1 MTDAVRLIVADDHT
15 LFRQGLKSLLRRR
28 REFQVVAE
36 VERASELAQTLA
48 STPCDVLLLDLQM
61 ERWAIDDIEQFAVVT
76 KVLVLTASE
85 QIEDAI
91 EKEFGFRP
99 AVVVRS
105 SADLKRIVEKNPFP
119 KMAADDPS
127 HLVVML
133 LAAKPG
139 KAASRCSRIWLR
151 SMADLRTSS
160 RR

>member
-61 ERWAIDDIEQFAVVT
+61 ERWAIDDIEQFSAVT

-85 QIEDAI
+85 QNRRRDLGIEDGGA
-91 EKEFGFRP
+91 RH
-99 AVVVRS
+99 RS
-105 SADLKRIVEKNPFP
+105 EA
-119 KMAADDPS
+119 
-127 HLVVML
+127 
-133 LAAKPG
+133 
-139 KAASRCSRIWLR
+139 LR
-151 SMADLRTSS
+151 D
-160 RR
+160 